1 MKFQELGLTRPIKL
15 GEQQHPILS
24 HQTVDK
30 AVLLLILA
38 AIIWAL
44 VDDHNLI
51 INQVIRASMDEE
63 LQVAFQELAV
73 VLLAWG
79 SICQNLSNWRRTNH
93 QNWII

>member
-24 HQTVDK
+24 RQTVDK
-30 AVLLLILA
+30 AVLLLILV
-38 AIIWAL
+38 IIWAL

-63 LQVAFQELAV
+63 LQVAFQELAAP
-73 VLLAWG
+73 LLAWG